1 MKFRFG
7 FLVLL
12 SAFALPTSGRVA
24 AQGPSGVAV
33 MPPAAKPNPA
43 STVNPAVSDDPR
55 PATPSSELP
64 NDYVIGPEDV
74 LTIVFWQDTELTRD
88 VVVRPD
94 GHISLPLLNDIRAAG
109 LTPEQLRDKL
119 ATDAARYVE
128 DATVTVIV
136 KEVKSPKVFITGEVV
151 KPGLYPLNRP
161 TTVLQLI
168 ATAGG
173 LQEYARSDQINVVR
187 TEGGRTTF
195 LPFNYKAIMR
205 KKNLQQNVAL
215 KAGDTVVVP

>member
-1 MKFRFG
+1 MKLPVGLLAPVPAF
-7 FLVLL
+7 VLL
-12 SAFALPTSGRVA
+12 ASAIAA
-24 AQGPSGVAV
+24 AQGGPAVASL
-33 MPPAAKPNPA
+33 PPAAIANPA
-43 STVNPAVSDDPR
+43 TDDQPSVRTAGSSD
-55 PATPSSELP
+55 LP

-74 LTIVFWQDTELTRD
+74 LTVVFWQDNDLSRD

-94 GHISLPLLNDIRAAG
+94 GHISLPLLNDVQAAG

-119 ATDAARYVE
+119 ATEALRYVE

-136 KEVKSPKVFITGEVV
+136 KEVKSPKVFITGEVIR
-151 KPGLYPLNRP
+151 PGLYPLNSP

-173 LQEYARSDQINVVR
+173 LQEYARSEQISVVR
-187 TEGGRTTF
+187 TEAGHTTF
-195 LPFNYKAIMR
+195 LPFNYKEIM
-205 KKNLQQNVAL
+205 KQKNLQQNIAL

>member
-1 MKFRFG
+1 
-7 FLVLL
+7 VLTAG
-12 SAFALPTSGRVA
+12 S
-24 AQGPSGVAV
+24 
-33 MPPAAKPNPA
+33 
-43 STVNPAVSDDPR
+43 SD
-55 PATPSSELP
+55 LP

-74 LTIVFWQDTELTRD
+74 LTVVFWQDSDLSRD

-94 GHISLPLLNDIRAAG
+94 GHISLPLFNDVRAAG

-119 ATDAARYVE
+119 ATQALRFVE

-136 KEVKSPKVFITGEVV
+136 KEVRSPKVFITGEVMR
-151 KPGLYPLNRP
+151 PGLYPLNAP

-173 LQEYARSDQINVVR
+173 LQEYARSGEINVVR
-187 TEGGRTTF
+187 TEAGRTTF
-195 LPFNYKAIMR
+195 LPFNYKEIMK
-205 KKNLQQNVAL
+205 KKNLQQNITL